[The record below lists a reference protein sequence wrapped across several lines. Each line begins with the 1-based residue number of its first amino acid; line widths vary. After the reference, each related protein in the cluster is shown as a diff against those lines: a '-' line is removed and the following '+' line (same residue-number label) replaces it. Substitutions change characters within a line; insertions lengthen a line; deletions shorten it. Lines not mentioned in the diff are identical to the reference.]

1 MLNDA
6 IDILKEQK
14 VIDTFIMKL
23 LVFFREVIVNMLV
36 YKELSN
42 IFVSTVLIYS
52 EKIEAANE

>member
-1 MLNDA
+1 MLKDA

-23 LVFFREVIVNMLV
+23 LIFFREVIVNMLV